1 MLRASACEATRPTL
15 KLTRISFFSNH
26 ISGLIITTLR
36 PNTQQFLRSL
46 LQTLNMSSI
55 VTAVFKVTIGLLVNK
70 GRDKAAEKLKDGD
83 VTDQQFRGLIVREID
98 DIKSKLDGLS
108 RKDLLA
114 SISFFEEGIELLYEV
129 FGKAKSRS
137 EHSAATTQAACDKA
151 FFSAKEMKK
160 LEIADLD
167 ESAVEALSMAKER
180 FKDSR
185 RKATEA
191 FKNEALATSDRIL
204 AMQYRVMATILE
216 TVDNPEHAIAR
227 CRVCLKELNSLSAVQ
242 KNFDVQL
249 KKGIQ
254 AAMSLFGRDERRK
267 IISSVCHVNR
277 VIFDVTQALGKDISF
292 WMWPVVDIGEG
303 KIDPLRDRR
312 VAKVLRELGM
322 EHCCVTP
329 WSFGQEGEE
338 EHRLKKPRGIAT
350 NSSGQFIVG
359 DNNEVKMFEITTG
372 QFIQHFSLPND
383 DVETE
388 LYIWDVATDNKDNIY
403 VLVECSKFSLSR
415 YLTLERVPC
424 KFKGKRPGNK
434 FKKTYEIDFCVYEFS
449 NTADMHLN
457 FSVRGGDWVG
467 LTVTNG
473 KVLILRKFS
482 VDVYDT
488 DGLLVRSF
496 GEGTLKEASDIT
508 VADDG
513 RVMLVEWRDS
523 CIHIFSGEGDYLNKF
538 KLQGRHT
545 HYDCPR
551 IAFHIL
557 SEHVVI
563 ADEGKE
569 EPGVVVE
576 IFTKDGE
583 FVRST
588 QIHEERI
595 DCITGMT
602 VTRDRRIAVLLYL
615 IGKITERKICK
626 VLVI

>member
-1 MLRASACEATRPTL
+1 MNGFLSHGYLIRFYYRKTL
-15 KLTRISFFSNH
+15 
-26 ISGLIITTLR
+26 IT
-36 PNTQQFLRSL
+36 PIDFHYNF
-46 LQTLNMSSI
+46 

-137 EHSAATTQAACDKA
+137 EHSAATTQAACDKD
-151 FFSAKEMKK
+151 FFLAKGMKK

-242 KNFDVQL
+242 KNFNVML
-249 KKGIQ
+249 EKGLRSV
-254 AAMSLFGRDERRK
+254 MSLFSKDERKK
-267 IISSVCHVNR
+267 IISGVCHVNR
-277 VIFDVTQALGKDISF
+277 VIYDVTQAVGKDVPF
-292 WMWPVVDIGEG
+292 WMCPAVDIGEE
-303 KIDPLRDRR
+303 KVDPLRDRR

-329 WSFGQEGEE
+329 WSFGQKGHE
-338 EHRLKKPRGIAT
+338 LWNPIAIAS
-350 NSSGQFIVG
+350 NSSRQFIVG
-359 DNNEVKMFEITTG
+359 DIDEVKIFDPTG
-372 QFIQHFSLPND
+372 RFIQHFSLPYDDND
-383 DVETE
+383 TE

-403 VLVECSKFSLSR
+403 VLVECE
-415 YLTLERVPC
+415 T
-424 KFKGKRPGNK
+424 
-434 FKKTYEIDFCVYEFS
+434 KTGSEGFVYEFS
-449 NTADMHLN
+449 NTADLHRK
-457 FSVRGGDWVG
+457 FPVRGKYSYR
-467 LTVTNG
+467 LTVTNSQ
-473 KVLILRKFS
+473 VLVLNMFS
-482 VDVYDT
+482 VTVYDP
-488 DGLLVRSF
+488 DGLFVCSF
-496 GEGTLKEASDIT
+496 GEAILKKACDIT
-508 VADDG
+508 AANDG
-513 RVMLVEWRDS
+513 RVMVVDWNWDGS
-523 CIHIFSGEGDYLNKF
+523 SVHIFSEDGRHLYNF
-538 KLQGRHT
+538 KLQGGY
-545 HYDCPR
+545 YDYPS
-551 IAFHIL
+551 IAFHMV

-563 ADEGKE
+563 NSNNKE
-569 EPGVVVE
+569 EPVVE
-576 IFTKDGE
+576 IFSKDGE
-583 FVRST
+583 FVCST

-595 DCITGMT
+595 HFVKGMT
-602 VTRDRRIAVLLYL
+602 VARDGRIAVLLED
-615 IGKITERKICK
+615 INDKCK
-626 VLVI
+626 ALVV

>member
-1 MLRASACEATRPTL
+1 
-15 KLTRISFFSNH
+15 
-26 ISGLIITTLR
+26 
-36 PNTQQFLRSL
+36 
-46 LQTLNMSSI
+46 MSSI
-55 VTAVFKVTIGLLVNK
+55 VTAVLKVTIGLLVNK
-70 GRDKAAEKLKDGD
+70 GRDEAVEKLKDGD

-114 SISFFEEGIELLYEV
+114 SISFFEEGIEFLYEV

-137 EHSAATTQAACDKA
+137 EHSAATTQAACDED
-151 FFSAKEMKK
+151 FFLAKGMKK

-167 ESAVEALSMAKER
+167 ESAVEALSMAKKR

-267 IISSVCHVNR
+267 IISSVCHLNR

-388 LYIWDVATDNKDNIY
+388 LYIWDVASDNKDNIY
-403 VLVECSKFSLSR
+403 VLVECE
-415 YLTLERVPC
+415 T
-424 KFKGKRPGNK
+424 
-434 FKKTYEIDFCVYEFS
+434 KTGSEGFVYEFS
-449 NTADMHLN
+449 NTADLHRK
-457 FSVRGGDWVG
+457 FPVRGKYSYR
-467 LTVTNG
+467 LTVTNSQ
-473 KVLILRKFS
+473 VLVLNMFS
-482 VDVYDT
+482 VTVYDP
-488 DGLLVRSF
+488 DGLFVRSF
-496 GEGTLKEASDIT
+496 GEAILKKACDIT
-508 VADDG
+508 AANDG
-513 RVMLVEWRDS
+513 RVMVVDWNWDGS
-523 CIHIFSGEGDYLNKF
+523 SVHIFSEDGRHLYNF
-538 KLQGRHT
+538 KLQGGY
-545 HYDCPR
+545 YDYPS
-551 IAFHIL
+551 IAFHMV

-563 ADEGKE
+563 NSNNKE
-569 EPGVVVE
+569 EPVVE
-576 IFTKDGE
+576 IFSKDGE
-583 FVRST
+583 FVCST

-595 DCITGMT
+595 HFVKGMT
-602 VTRDRRIAVLLYL
+602 VARDGRIAVLLED
-615 IGKITERKICK
+615 INDKCK
-626 VLVI
+626 ALVV